1 VDRQSFIVIFFFG
14 RYNGLM
20 EPPLL
25 TAEDVARQLRI
36 KKYTVY
42 ELIKRGELPS
52 SRVGKQV
59 RVSQEDIDR
68 YLRAGRTGP
77 FQETNDSP
85 GTRSG
90 EGGKRG
96 AAEGGVPRNAAYP
109 GPAAFRA
116 GYEPAEA
123 PIILSGQDVCL
134 DLLVNRL
141 SVLGLGPVFR
151 SYSGCYNSLIALY
164 HGKVTLAAAHLW
176 DGETDTYNYPF
187 IRRLLPGLP
196 VGVFRLAG
204 RRQGFYVKKGNPL
217 NIRDWKDLA
226 RPDITMINRER
237 GCGTRIL
244 LDQKLALFGIR
255 AETIRGYGRES
266 TSHMVCAGAVAKG
279 GADLGCGCER
289 GAEHIAGAEFI
300 PLQLEWYDLVFCLRD
315 RDTPAVKAL
324 SAYISAPEFT
334 QDLELMGG
342 YDLSQ
347 TGVYA
352 EL

>member
-1 VDRQSFIVIFFFG
+1 
-14 RYNGLM
+14 M

-52 SRVGKQV
+52 SRVGKRV

-77 FQETNDSP
+77 VQEADAPP
-85 GTRSG
+85 GVRPG
-90 EGGKRG
+90 EGGETG
-96 AAEGGVPRNAAYP
+96 EPGGGVLRGPLRPGQAAL
-109 GPAAFRA
+109 RA
-116 GYEPAEA
+116 RHEPAESS
-123 PIILSGQDVCL
+123 IILCGQDACL
-134 DLLVNRL
+134 DLLVSRL

-151 SYSGCYNSLIALY
+151 SYTGCYNSLIALY
-164 HGKVTLAAAHLW
+164 HGNISLAAAHLW

-217 NIRDWKDLA
+217 KIRDWNDLS
-226 RPDITMINRER
+226 RPEITMINRER

-244 LDQKLALFGIR
+244 LDQKLTGLGIQ

-266 TSHMVCAGAVAKG
+266 TSHMACASIVAKG

-289 GAEHIAGAEFI
+289 GAEHIAGTDFI
-300 PLQLEWYDLVFCLRD
+300 PLQLEWYDLVFRLRD
-315 RDTPAVKAL
+315 RDTPEVKAL
-324 SAYISAPEFT
+324 AAYISAPEFT

-342 YDLSQ
+342 YDLSR
-347 TGVYA
+347 TGVYV

>member
-1 VDRQSFIVIFFFG
+1 
-14 RYNGLM
+14 M

-52 SRVGKQV
+52 SRVGKRV

-68 YLRAGRTGP
+68 YLRARKTGS
-77 FQETNDSP
+77 FQE
-85 GTRSG
+85 G
-90 EGGKRG
+90 ENFPALRRGEAGETGDGVQRG
-96 AAEGGVPRNAAYP
+96 APQPGSAAS
-109 GPAAFRA
+109 GK
-116 GYEPAEA
+116 PAEA
-123 PIILSGQDVCL
+123 PIILSGQDLCL
-134 DLLVNRL
+134 DLLVSRL
-141 SVLGLGPVFR
+141 SALGLGPVLR
-151 SYSGCYNSLIALY
+151 SYTGCYNSLIAFY
-164 HGKVTLAAAHLW
+164 NGAVTMAAAHLW
-176 DGETDTYNYPF
+176 DGETETYNYPF

-204 RRQGFYVKKGNPL
+204 RFQGFYVKKGNPL
-217 NIRDWKDLA
+217 KIRDWKDLA
-226 RPDITMINRER
+226 RPEIAMINRER

-244 LDQKLALFGIR
+244 LDQKLKLLEIQ

-266 TSHMVCAGAVAKG
+266 TSHMACASIVAKG

-289 GAEHIAGAEFI
+289 GAENIAGIDFI
-300 PLQLEWYDLVFCLRD
+300 PLQLEWYDLVFRLRD
-315 RDTPAVKAL
+315 RDSPAVKTL
-324 SAYISAPEFT
+324 TAYISGTEFK
-334 QDLELMGG
+334 QDLALMGG

-347 TGVYA
+347 TGNYV